1 MYRMKPTKILP
12 LKVALSW
19 LLILIMLLGTTDY
32 WIDDTI
38 SLRIDEA
45 FPTTALFEIEANEK
59 TLAASTHER
68 TSYTA
73 RLFGILP
80 VKNVTVR
87 RFDNVKLCPGGMA
100 FGAKMFT
107 DGLIVVGFSE
117 VDCEAGSKQPAYEA
131 GIRMH
136 DVILK
141 INDTNLT
148 SAAQLSEIV
157 EKSGGSPLD
166 FTVRRNDAEMHYT
179 VLPSLSISEQAYK
192 TGMWVKDNTAG
203 IGTVTFVDPKTGS
216 FAGLGHGICDTET
229 GALLPLSRGMIA
241 NVSITGVR
249 RGPAGVPG
257 ELQGYFS
264 SGKIGTLL
272 GNTSAGVYGI
282 ITEFPKSV
290 SADTAIPIALK
301 NEIKDGA
308 AKLYCTLDE
317 SGVCAYDVTIKKIR
331 NASDNKCMEITVT
344 DPVLIEKTGGIVQGM
359 SGSPILQDG
368 KLIGAVT
375 HVLISDPAKGYGIFI
390 ENMLDAAG

>member
-1 MYRMKPTKILP
+1 MKPTKILP

-148 SAAQLSEIV
+148 SAAQLS
-157 EKSGGSPLD
+157 
-166 FTVRRNDAEMHYT
+166 
-179 VLPSLSISEQAYK
+179 
-192 TGMWVKDNTAG
+192 
-203 IGTVTFVDPKTGS
+203 
-216 FAGLGHGICDTET
+216 
-229 GALLPLSRGMIA
+229 
-241 NVSITGVR
+241 
-249 RGPAGVPG
+249 
-257 ELQGYFS
+257 
-264 SGKIGTLL
+264 
-272 GNTSAGVYGI
+272 
-282 ITEFPKSV
+282 
-290 SADTAIPIALK
+290 
-301 NEIKDGA
+301 
-308 AKLYCTLDE
+308 
-317 SGVCAYDVTIKKIR
+317 
-331 NASDNKCMEITVT
+331 
-344 DPVLIEKTGGIVQGM
+344 
-359 SGSPILQDG
+359 
-368 KLIGAVT
+368 
-375 HVLISDPAKGYGIFI
+375 
-390 ENMLDAAG
+390 